1 MSDQP
6 NLHIDID
13 SLFQQMGGV
22 VEELDWHFV
31 FQDDDVQ
38 KLEKLANDLTDE
50 FEMYLQDNVEEMDD
64 DGNVT
69 LGGPALSV
77 VQRGELTAAEVH
89 AIADRMQSIADERG
103 VEFAGVD
110 CYDPVDEDEDAIY
123 GWIVP
128 DDAGWRLQHMTECG
142 LEPDAEL
149 PWTFLV
155 TAASFEKLVAISAAL
170 DAAGF
175 DDIDEYN
182 EPDEDGEY
190 GLCLFIDGRNDESE
204 LTACAEKIAAVAQ
217 NLGGCLSGIQFYT
230 REELAEIFSVDDED

>member
-13 SLFQQMGGV
+13 SMFQQMGGV
-22 VEELDWHFV
+22 NEELDWHFV
-31 FQDDDVQ
+31 FQANDVR
-38 KLEKLANDLTDE
+38 KLEQLANHLADE

-64 DGNVT
+64 EGNVT

-77 VQRGELTAAEVH
+77 VQRGELTAPEVH
-89 AIADRMQSIADERG
+89 AIADRMQTIANENG

-123 GWIVP
+123 GWLVP
-128 DDAGWRLQHMTECG
+128 DDAGWRLRHMTESG
-142 LEPDAEL
+142 LEKDAEL

-155 TAASFEKLVAISAAL
+155 TTVSLEELVAISAAL

-182 EPDEDGEY
+182 EPDDEGEY
-190 GLCLFIDGRNDESE
+190 GLCIFTPGRNNEDE
-204 LTACAEKIAAVAQ
+204 LAACAQKIADIAQ
-217 NLGGCLSGIQFYT
+217 EFNGDLSGIQFYT
-230 REELAEIFSVDDED
+230 HEELAEIFSMEDED